1 LLESLKGSEKVESL
15 YVLYDAQCGLCSWA
29 KRWLMRQ
36 PALIDLK
43 FIPAGSAVAGRLFPG
58 LDRPG
63 EAPDEL
69 VVVSDDGAVYRNG
82 SAWIMCLF
90 ALEGYR
96 EWANRLAHPLLRPLA
111 RQAFA
116 LLSKQR
122 SRISRWLA
130 LASEVEIAETLSQ
143 VNAPICVPQ
152 RPASAASAR
161 PEAPHSAAVTDAE
174 RRIDF
179 NVREPSAPRCEPR

>member
-1 LLESLKGSEKVESL
+1 
-15 YVLYDAQCGLCSWA
+15 
-29 KRWLMRQ
+29 MRQ

-43 FIPAGSAVAGRLFPG
+43 FIPAGSAVVGRLFPG

-63 EAPDEL
+63 EVPDEL
-69 VVVSDDGAVYRNG
+69 VVVSDDGAVYRQG

-96 EWANRLAHPLLRPLA
+96 DWANRLAHPLLRPLA

-130 LASEVEIAETLSQ
+130 LASEVEIAEILSQ
-143 VNAPICVPQ
+143 VNAPICVLQ
-152 RPASAASAR
+152 RPAAAAISR
-161 PEAPHSAAVTDAE
+161 PKAPNFAAVTEAE
-174 RRIDF
+174 HRIDI
-179 NVREPSAPRCEPR
+179 NVREPSARPCEPQ